1 MALTPTQLETIIR
14 QRTNTVGDT
23 FWSTDEMLRLF
34 WMAHLEMARE
44 ALCIERTYTTTSVVS
59 QQEYDYPTNTIAIKR
74 VTYDGEKLEPITFR
88 EDDAMTLSD
97 AATTAIGRPKF
108 YFVWNETLYLRP
120 VPDTAA
126 LTIKI
131 FSYNE
136 PQEIT
141 STSTFEIPCQF
152 VPDTQ
157 YYVMAAMSAKEG
169 DFEKASYYQN
179 MWNNAVSRCKAW
191 TRKRLRGDS
200 FAAVQDSDTLPLSLL
215 GVR

>member
-1 MALTPTQLETIIR
+1 MSLTPTQLETIIR

-23 FWSTDEMLRLF
+23 FWSTDEMLKLF

-44 ALCIERTYTTTSVVS
+44 SLCIERTYTTPSVAS
-59 QQEYDYPTNTIAIKR
+59 QQEYDYPSNTISIKR
-74 VTYDGEKLEPITFR
+74 VTYDGEKLEPITMR

-97 AATTAIGRPKF
+97 MTTIATGRPKY
-108 YFVWNETLYLRP
+108 YFVWNETIYLRP
-120 VPDTAA
+120 VPDTSA

-136 PQEIT
+136 PQEIL
-141 STSTFEIPCQF
+141 STSSFEIPCQF

-157 YYVMAAMSAKEG
+157 YYVMAAMSSKEG
-169 DFEKASYYQN
+169 DFQKATYYQN
-179 MWNNAVSRCKAW
+179 MWEAAVSKCKTW
-191 TRKRLRGDS
+191 TKKRLRGDS
-200 FAAVQDSDTLPLSLL
+200 FSAVQDSDTLPISLL